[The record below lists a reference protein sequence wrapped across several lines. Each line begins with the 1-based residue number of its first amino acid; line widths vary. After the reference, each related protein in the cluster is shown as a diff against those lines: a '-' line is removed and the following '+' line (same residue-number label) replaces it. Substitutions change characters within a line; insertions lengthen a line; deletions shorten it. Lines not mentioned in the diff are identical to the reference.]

1 MEESAEELAKR
12 KEQLKLYD
20 ACHEALRIIRDVG
33 MRVKETAP
41 APFKDIISTKKTNSR

>member
-12 KEQLKLYD
+12 KDQLKLYD

-33 MRVKETAP
+33 MRVKETVP
-41 APFKDIISTKKTNSR
+41 TPLNKTRTTQKTNTR